1 MLAGYLPINRWFRN
15 KETMGKA
22 SDPDHV
28 TLLVTLCAIWYH
40 LYHLKNI
47 KRTTL
52 LKITL
57 LNGCFSRFL
66 NCTNDTKSR
75 KASHL
80 IKVLGWW
87 VTVINMNLRKI
98 NSFPIGPDHTAI
110 YFVLLRNLESPRL
123 VVFLSEAFVTW
134 WEFREVS
141 NWLCF
146 SAYSKIS
153 ASDVIQ
159 NSYLYPI
166 FQFQLFRLKFLK
178 SSLEFVNRF
187 YGGVKKPKA
196 SFKRLG
202 SYWRRSCLKCSY
214 FLLWTSKLFEVSF

>member
-15 KETMGKA
+15 KETMEKA
-22 SDPDHV
+22 SDPDYA

-66 NCTNDTKSR
+66 NCTNGTKSR

-80 IKVLGWW
+80 IKVLDWW

-123 VVFLSEAFVTW
+123 GGFFIRGVWHLVRISRSFKLTMFLS
-134 WEFREVS
+134 
-141 NWLCF
+141 
-146 SAYSKIS
+146 
-153 ASDVIQ
+153 
-159 NSYLYPI
+159 I
-166 FQFQLFRLKFLK
+166 FQDIR
-178 SSLEFVNRF
+178 
-187 YGGVKKPKA
+187 
-196 SFKRLG
+196 
-202 SYWRRSCLKCSY
+202 
-214 FLLWTSKLFEVSF
+214 